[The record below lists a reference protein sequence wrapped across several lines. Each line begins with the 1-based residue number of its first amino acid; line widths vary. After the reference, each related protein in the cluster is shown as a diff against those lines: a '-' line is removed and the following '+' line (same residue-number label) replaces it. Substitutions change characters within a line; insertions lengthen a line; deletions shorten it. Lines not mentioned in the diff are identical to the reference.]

1 MKIFEI
7 TSKMNACAG
16 GRGERLLGAAR
27 EARGAGAASEAR
39 LLDVAR
45 GDEEVEEVL
54 EGGEL
59 RDELLDDGRE
69 RLEDRVVVDRRLL
82 ERDLRRLHLRR
93 RQLLGELRLD
103 LALALVA
110 LLLAER
116 VDLVQ
121 EDLDR
126 DVRVDAVRRH
136 DRRLQPLQRL
146 REVVLRVDHPHER
159 AAAAERDLGLHRRRR
174 GVDVARKVPHLEL
187 HKGGVGDVVL
197 HNLVRRLEEERLV
210 RRHLVEDHL
219 LDRRL
224 SGASCAH
231 EKHAWFG
238 WRDWRRRRRRCLRG
252 GRRFA
257 AARHW

>member
-16 GRGERLLGAAR
+16 GSGVGGLRGGREDWGRRGRRAAC
-27 EARGAGAASEAR
+27 GAASEAH

-45 GDEEVEEVL
+45 GDEKVEEVL

-187 HKGGVGDVVL
+187 HEGGVGDVVL

-219 LDRRL
+219 LDRRFP
-224 SGASCAH
+224 GASCAH

-238 WRDWRRRRRRCLRG
+238 WRDWRRRRRRRLRG
-252 GRRFA
+252 G
-257 AARHW
+257 